1 MSSARVVKITPTGT
15 HFAMLL
21 AADGRFLGISA
32 DGEPTLGV
40 EADDQAMW
48 RATSDG
54 YRHATTSRLAKID
67 GDGLLAIDGVSAQ
80 PGPPGESTGAF
91 TVAHGPERL
100 PSEYL
105 RFFRDHGWVCLTRI
119 LAPEV
124 LRGLQ
129 QVACTDAYAERE
141 PDRSQPQFNQHV
153 ALPRTAAEPVSLWL
167 VRQYMRTEDIRFG
180 HTPAL
185 IVLGQ
190 DDGRRNVQG
199 WHSDYPYHWGIRAPG
214 KVPEHTGPELV
225 LGVQRNV
232 CVSEFTKTRGAT
244 VFKLGSHVENHAPPE
259 VWGNATAHAQP
270 GYRAAHGLPYDG
282 GAADVI
288 EAPAGSIIL
297 YDARTWH
304 RAGVNRTP
312 HKRAAMLQAML
323 PAFVM
328 PKNDTSRSYRAF
340 MDCAA
345 QQALNPRER
354 DELRRLMVH
363 RFPGPGGSYAIG
375 PDRELTDQLPGG
387 GTPADGNDLGGV
399 RQS

>member
-1 MSSARVVKITPTGT
+1 MRSVAGMSRANAVRIVPTGT

-21 AADGRFLGISA
+21 AADGRFLGASPE
-32 DGEPTLGV
+32 GEPALGV
-40 EADDQAMW
+40 EADDRVMW
-48 RATSDG
+48 RVTNEG
-54 YRHATTSRLAKID
+54 YRHATTGRLAKVERDGSLTID
-67 GDGLLAIDGVSAQ
+67 GGPSGQSAQ
-80 PGPPGESTGAF
+80 AF
-91 TVAHGPERL
+91 AAAHGPERM

-105 RFFRDHGWVCLTRI
+105 RFFRKHGWVCLTHI
-119 LAPEV
+119 LAPE
-124 LRGLQ
+124 LLSGLQ
-129 QVACTDAYAERE
+129 QVAGTDAYAERE

-153 ALPRTAAEPVSLWL
+153 ALARTATEPVSLWL
-167 VRQYMRTEDIRFG
+167 VRQYMRTDDIRFG

-190 DDGRRNVQG
+190 DDGKRNVQG

-214 KVPEHTGPELV
+214 KVPEHTGRELV

-232 CVSEFTKTRGAT
+232 CVSEFTKVRGAT
-244 VFKLGSHVENHAPPE
+244 VFKLGSHVDNHAPPE
-259 VWGNATAHAQP
+259 EWGNATAHAQP

-282 GAADVI
+282 AAADVI

-312 HKRAAMLQAML
+312 RKRAAMLQAML

-340 MDCAA
+340 LDCAA
-345 QQALNPRER
+345 HQALNRRER

-363 RFPGPGGSYAIG
+363 RFPGPGGAYAIG
-375 PDRELTDQLPGG
+375 PDRELTEQLRG
-387 GTPADGNDLGGV
+387 
-399 RQS
+399 

>member
-1 MSSARVVKITPTGT
+1 MSNARAVKITPTGT
-15 HFAMLL
+15 HFAMLV
-21 AADGRFLGISA
+21 AADGRFLGMSA
-32 DGEPTLGV
+32 DGEATLGD
-40 EADDQAMW
+40 ETDDSVMW
-48 RATSDG
+48 RATDEG
-54 YRHATTSRLAKID
+54 YRHATTDRLAKID
-67 GDGLLAIDGVSAQ
+67 DDGALTINGANAQALLPDIGA
-80 PGPPGESTGAF
+80 GAF
-91 TVAHGPERL
+91 AATHGPERL

-105 RFFRDHGWVCLTRI
+105 RFLRDHGWVCLTHI

-167 VRQYMRTEDIRFG
+167 VRKYMRTDDIRFG

-185 IVLGQ
+185 IVLHQ
-190 DDGRRNVQG
+190 DDGKRNVQG

-214 KVPEHTGPELV
+214 KVPQFTGPELV

-232 CVSEFTKTRGAT
+232 CVSEFTKARGAT
-244 VFKLGSHVENHAPPE
+244 LFKLGSHVDNHAPPE
-259 VWGNATAHAQP
+259 VWGDATAHAQP

-340 MDCAA
+340 LDCAA
-345 QQALNPRER
+345 HQALNQRER

-375 PDRELTDQLPGG
+375 PDRELTERLRG
-387 GTPADGNDLGGV
+387 
-399 RQS
+399 

>member
-1 MSSARVVKITPTGT
+1 MSNARAVKITPTGT
-15 HFAMLL
+15 HFAMLV
-21 AADGRFLGISA
+21 AADGRFLGMSA
-32 DGEPTLGV
+32 DGEATLGD
-40 EADDQAMW
+40 ETDDRVMW
-48 RATSDG
+48 RKTDEG
-54 YRHATTSRLAKID
+54 YRHATTDRLAKID
-67 GDGLLAIDGVSAQ
+67 GDGALTIDSANAQ
-80 PGPPGESTGAF
+80 ATLPDASAGAF
-91 TVAHGPERL
+91 AATHGPERL

-105 RFFRDHGWVCLTRI
+105 RFLRDHGWVCLTRI

-124 LRGLQ
+124 LTGLQ

-153 ALPRTAAEPVSLWL
+153 SLPRTAAEPVSLWL
-167 VRQYMRTEDIRFG
+167 VRKYMRTDDIRFG

-185 IVLGQ
+185 IVLHQ
-190 DDGRRNVQG
+190 DDGKRNVQG
-199 WHSDYPYHWGIRAPG
+199 WHSDYPYHWGIRAPA
-214 KVPEHTGPELV
+214 KVPEFTGPELV

-232 CVSEFTKTRGAT
+232 CVSEFTKARGAT
-244 VFKLGSHVENHAPPE
+244 LFKLGSHADNHAPHKE
-259 VWGNATAHAQP
+259 WGDATAHAQP

-340 MDCAA
+340 LDCAA
-345 QQALNPRER
+345 HQALNPRER

-375 PDRELTDQLPGG
+375 PDRELTEKLRG
-387 GTPADGNDLGGV
+387 
-399 RQS
+399 

>member
-1 MSSARVVKITPTGT
+1 MSHARAVKITPSGA

-21 AADGRFLGISA
+21 AADGRFLGVSE

-40 EADDQAMW
+40 EADDRVMW
-48 RATSDG
+48 RATDEG
-54 YRHATTSRLAKID
+54 YRHATTGRLAKLQR
-67 GDGLLAIDGVSAQ
+67 DGLLTIDGEPPSVATDTLAGALDESA
-80 PGPPGESTGAF
+80 GAF
-91 TVAHGPERL
+91 APAHGPERL

-105 RFFRDHGWVCLTRI
+105 RFFREHGWVCLTRI

-124 LRGLQ
+124 LSGLQ

-167 VRQYMRTEDIRFG
+167 VRQYMRTGDIRFG

-190 DDGRRNVQG
+190 DDGKRNVQG

-214 KVPEHTGPELV
+214 KVPEHTGRELV

-232 CVSEFTKTRGAT
+232 CVSDFTKERGAT
-244 VFKLGSHVENHAPPE
+244 LFKLGSHAHNHAPPE
-259 VWGNATAHAQP
+259 EWGNAAAHAQP

-282 GAADVI
+282 AAADVI

-312 HKRAAMLQAML
+312 RKRAAMLQAML

-340 MDCAA
+340 LDCAA
-345 QQALNPRER
+345 HQALNQRER

-375 PDRELTDQLPGG
+375 PDRELTEQLRG
-387 GTPADGNDLGGV
+387 
-399 RQS
+399 